1 MIDICLKYIIIFA
14 AVVSRIKVWYN
25 ITCKKTKKAR
35 TSMEKF
41 LPGLMLV
48 GGIYLL
54 LINVVGFAA
63 MGIDKRRAKKDAWRI
78 PEARLFLFAI
88 IGGSIGS
95 ILGMRVFHH
104 KTKHW
109 YFKFGMPLILIL
121 QIALTIFLVVYF
133 KK

>member
-1 MIDICLKYIIIFA
+1 
-14 AVVSRIKVWYN
+14 
-25 ITCKKTKKAR
+25 
-35 TSMEKF
+35 MEKF

-54 LINVVGFAA
+54 IINVVGFAA